1 MEIVTKFTALFIYK
15 ALDLNSIELLVTEV
29 KQINDW
35 RQPKG
40 KRYKLH
46 HILAITIL
54 AIIAGA
60 DDYVAFSTYCK
71 SKCTFLINHGLLD
84 GKNYPSHDLFRQLLQ
99 ALDKEAFA
107 KLLALWLQNAISQ
120 KEFEEKEYKVDMSIF
135 DNKKMIHIDG
145 KSLRASRK
153 SNQHSRSALQIV
165 TAYCSNHSV
174 SIGQSIIDKKSCEKT
189 AIPKLLKVLDLKDSL
204 VTIDAIATT
213 PKNAALI
220 IDAKADYLLALK
232 KNNKFLYLEVESF
245 FNVFEKTALIVDFF
259 ENEGKAHGRQ
269 EKRTCQVISNLSY
282 FPDTQNWNNLKSLI
296 CITSQRTINSKT
308 SVEKRYYLSSL
319 PPNAQGLAKA
329 VRKHWT
335 VENELHWSLDVSFN
349 EDKCRIKHKQAAANL
364 ATLRRFALGLL
375 KNAKV
380 SKLGI
385 KNQRLQ
391 AAWDDNF
398 LEQIFNFFLSVNQE
412 FIV

>member
-1 MEIVTKFTALFIYK
+1 MS
-15 ALDLNSIELLVTEV
+15 SIELLVSEV
-29 KQINDW
+29 KQIKDW
-35 RQPKG
+35 RKPQG

-46 HILAITIL
+46 DILAITVL

-60 DDYVAFSTYCK
+60 DDYVAFSAYCK
-71 SKCTFLINHGLLD
+71 SKKTFLIAQNLLD
-84 GKNYPSHDLFRQLLQ
+84 GENFPSHDLFRQILQ
-99 ALDKEAFA
+99 VLNKEAFA
-107 KLLALWLQNAISQ
+107 KLLAAWLQTAIAQ
-120 KEFEEKEYKVDMSIF
+120 KQFEESDFPVPSASI
-135 DNKKMIHIDG
+135 DNKKMIHVDG

-153 SNQHSRSALQIV
+153 SNQHTRSALQIV

-189 AIPKLLKVLDLKDSL
+189 AIPKLLKMIDLKDSL

-220 IDAKADYLLALK
+220 VDAGADYLLALK

-245 FNVFEKTALIVDFF
+245 FRNFEQTALIVDFF
-259 ENEGKAHGRQ
+259 ESQDKSHGRQ
-269 EKRTCQVISNLSY
+269 EKRTCQIISDLSY
-282 FPDTQNWNNLKSLI
+282 FPDAQKWKKLQSII
-296 CITSQRTINSKT
+296 CITSQRTINGKT
-308 SVEKRYYLSSL
+308 SIEKRYYLSSL
-319 PPNAQGLAKA
+319 PPNAKALARA

-349 EDKCRIKHKQAAANL
+349 EDKSTVKHKQAAANL

-375 KNAKV
+375 KNAKL

-391 AAWDDNF
+391 AAWDDDF
-398 LEQIFNFFLSVNQE
+398 LENLFNFFLAVNQQL
-412 FIV
+412 IV

>member
-1 MEIVTKFTALFIYK
+1 MS
-15 ALDLNSIELLVTEV
+15 SIDLLVTEV

-35 RQPKG
+35 RKSKG

-60 DDYVAFSTYCK
+60 DDYVAFSAYCK
-71 SKCTFLINHGLLD
+71 AKQAFLIKHGLLD
-84 GKNYPSHDLFRQLLQ
+84 GINYPSHDLFRQILQ
-99 ALDKEAFA
+99 SLDKEAFA
-107 KLLALWLQNAISQ
+107 KLLAAWLQNAVSQ
-120 KEFEEKEYKVDMSIF
+120 QEFETNSADAVEAELSNLSKF

-145 KSLRASRK
+145 KSLRASRR

-165 TAYCSNHSV
+165 TAYCSNDSI

-189 AIPKLLKVLDLKDSL
+189 AIPQLLKLLDLKNSL

-213 PKNAALI
+213 PKNVALI

-232 KNNKFLYLEVESF
+232 KNNKLFYLEVESF
-245 FNVFEKTALIVDFF
+245 FKNFEKTALIVDFF
-259 ENEGKAHGRQ
+259 ESQGKAHGRQ
-269 EKRTCQVISNLSY
+269 EKRTCQLISDLSF
-282 FPDTQNWNNLKSLI
+282 FPDAQKWKNLKSLI
-296 CITSQRTINSKT
+296 CITSQRTINGKT

-319 PPNAQGLAKA
+319 PLSAQALAKA
-329 VRKHWT
+329 IRRHWT

-349 EDKCRIKHKQAAANL
+349 EDKCKIKHKQAAANL
-364 ATLRRFALGLL
+364 AALRRFALGLL

-398 LEQIFNFFLSVNQE
+398 LEQIFNFFLTVNQK
-412 FIV
+412 FII